1 MAEFRVFFPVKRGV
15 RQGDSLSALLFIIQ
29 AEPLAETIRD
39 APNIQGITCL
49 SHDNK
54 ITEFRV
60 SQYADDTTIILKH
73 YSMIADCL
81 NILCDFGSASGSRLN
96 IQKTKGLIFSQNFPP
111 GQNIEISLGPEKVL
125 GIPVGKTLNMT
136 EFWNK
141 KIEKIETCFSIW
153 KTRDLSY
160 KGKVQL
166 INTYGITNI
175 LYALQV
181 KDIESQQQKSV
192 KTALWNFLWNGKSK
206 GLVNREICMMPR
218 NVGGLGMPDLDIITQ
233 AMRIV
238 FVYKVISQP
247 DTKWKLFP
255 RIFFASLDSAFKTKF
270 FLLQVTDSMP
280 HLHHR
285 HIPTFYLN
293 CIKYYQHFIKMN
305 ANTPSTN
312 QEVRKEIL
320 WHNHRIQFNG
330 KSLDFRHWAT
340 SGILR
345 INDICNNG
353 QISFDKIRNTLRNV
367 SNLYF
372 EFSKLIKAIPEEWKK
387 LLDNRQ
393 GAEDLSLNEAPVVPK
408 SSNLTFKDIRTNL
421 AKSKSVNNKS
431 MLYWKEKFTD
441 VNTDWGAL
449 WTRIFLD
456 RLMPRKICDFN
467 WRVFYGVLPIENRL
481 KSMRKSDGICKLCNC
496 QAETLKHLFLEC
508 SKLGNIWNMVQ
519 GLLCKALD
527 MDISV
532 DYKTIILG
540 KDIKEKNYDVINMS
554 VFICKWEIWKRRNC
568 FVFEMQ
574 LIELN
579 NLWKLYTNVLKTHI
593 NTVLKANCRW
603 LKPNKAKIL
612 KSIAEEISKSTWL
625 TVVST

>member
-1 MAEFRVFFPVKRGV
+1 MMEMVYV
-15 RQGDSLSALLFIIQ
+15 
-29 AEPLAETIRD
+29 
-39 APNIQGITCL
+39 
-49 SHDNK
+49 
-54 ITEFRV
+54 
-60 SQYADDTTIILKH
+60 
-73 YSMIADCL
+73 
-81 NILCDFGSASGSRLN
+81 
-96 IQKTKGLIFSQNFPP
+96 
-111 GQNIEISLGPEKVL
+111 
-125 GIPVGKTLNMT
+125 
-136 EFWNK
+136 
-141 KIEKIETCFSIW
+141 
-153 KTRDLSY
+153 
-160 KGKVQL
+160 
-166 INTYGITNI
+166 
-175 LYALQV
+175 
-181 KDIESQQQKSV
+181 DIYMC
-192 KTALWNFLWNGKSK
+192 T
-206 GLVNREICMMPR
+206 
-218 NVGGLGMPDLDIITQ
+218 
-233 AMRIV
+233 
-238 FVYKVISQP
+238 
-247 DTKWKLFP
+247 
-255 RIFFASLDSAFKTKF
+255 
-270 FLLQVTDSMP
+270 
-280 HLHHR
+280 H
-285 HIPTFYLN
+285 
-293 CIKYYQHFIKMN
+293 
-305 ANTPSTN
+305 
-312 QEVRKEIL
+312 
-320 WHNHRIQFNG
+320 
-330 KSLDFRHWAT
+330 
-340 SGILR
+340 
-345 INDICNNG
+345 
-353 QISFDKIRNTLRNV
+353 
-367 SNLYF
+367 
-372 EFSKLIKAIPEEWKK
+372 
-387 LLDNRQ
+387 
-393 GAEDLSLNEAPVVPK
+393 AEDLSLNEAPVVTK
-408 SSNLTFKDIRTNL
+408 SRNLTFKDIRTNL

-519 GLLCKALD
+519 GLLCKTLD